1 MSESQWD
8 NKLRAF
14 LKKTG
19 EDLKRAGTDIKSE
32 AERLMAEAKEPGR
45 EEKVREGLKT
55 FSKWA
60 RKTAEEVAGIVETG
74 VKKAETAVRTVVDT
88 KAPGG
93 STGAPA
99 SATTEPRPTAPEAMR
114 HDTPVDTPAAAAAEA
129 PAGKKSIGKKKGG
142 GSRAK
147 SASGAKKPL
156 GKKR

>member
-8 NKLRAF
+8 DKVRAF

-74 VKKAETAVRTVVDT
+74 VKKAETAVRTAVDT
-88 KAPGG
+88 K
-93 STGAPA
+93 GAAGPQGTSDGMPA
-99 SATTEPRPTAPEAMR
+99 EPRPTAPEAMR
-114 HDTPVDTPAAAAAEA
+114 HDTPVDTPAAAAEP
-129 PAGKKSIGKKKGG
+129 PAAKKSIGKKKGG
-142 GSRAK
+142 AGRAK
-147 SASGAKKPL
+147 SASSAKKPL